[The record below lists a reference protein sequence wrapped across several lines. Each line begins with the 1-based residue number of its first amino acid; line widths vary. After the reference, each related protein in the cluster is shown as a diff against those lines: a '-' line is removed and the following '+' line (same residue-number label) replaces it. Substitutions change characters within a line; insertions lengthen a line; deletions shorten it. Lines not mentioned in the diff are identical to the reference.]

1 MPFRRRSMDGRAGN
15 LKVARERAAAV
26 ATSESYRTFVE
37 LVRSTKPFRFRNGR
51 WPERY
56 LRGVDHHL
64 AHFLP
69 RLLQSLDGEVGTV
82 FDFGCGSGSAST
94 ALAMV
99 LPNVQCHGTDIDA
112 NEVSLAQARAELYG
126 VGDRCHFRCIGE
138 GEHLPVPSDQ
148 FDLCMCC
155 SVLEYVVDTKVR
167 QQCVQEM
174 GRVLAPQGRLFMS
187 VPNRLYPVEIHSR
200 KFGWN
205 WFPKLMKASIVGS
218 DVWEV
223 QHLAR
228 PHLLKLYHT
237 PWVQLFT
244 PWTNFCLKKAG

>member
-1 MPFRRRSMDGRAGN
+1 MPFRKRSMDGRASN

-112 NEVSLAQARAELYG
+112 KEVSLAQARAELYG

-138 GEHLPVPSDQ
+138 G
-148 FDLCMCC
+148 
-155 SVLEYVVDTKVR
+155 
-167 QQCVQEM
+167 
-174 GRVLAPQGRLFMS
+174 
-187 VPNRLYPVEIHSR
+187 
-200 KFGWN
+200 
-205 WFPKLMKASIVGS
+205 
-218 DVWEV
+218 
-223 QHLAR
+223 
-228 PHLLKLYHT
+228 
-237 PWVQLFT
+237 
-244 PWTNFCLKKAG
+244 